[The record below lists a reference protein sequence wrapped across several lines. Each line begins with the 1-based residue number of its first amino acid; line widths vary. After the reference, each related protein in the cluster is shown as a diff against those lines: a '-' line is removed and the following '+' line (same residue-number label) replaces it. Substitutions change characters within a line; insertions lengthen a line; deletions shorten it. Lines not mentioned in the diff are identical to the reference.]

1 MGRSVKSTEALIAGG
16 ITSDSKMPISGI
28 FGGGKVAVISS
39 TKNFIVPATS
49 IRVRLWGAGANS
61 GGGGGGFA
69 MKVLSGLTIGQSVK
83 ATVGV
88 GAATGGTTSFGAYL
102 SATGGKQIN
111 GVAGDGVAGV
121 GGVGVGGDV
130 NTTGGSSGA
139 GSTGVFGGGGAAN
152 LLGRGGN
159 GGDADRAGESASSGG
174 GGGFGGNNSYTGT
187 IGGFGMAPSGE
198 FGIDLIGCGSGT
210 SGPSGDGLS
219 EAPSPPNSGNGGGGG
234 VGKSGGFPGGG
245 GGSGGV
251 GADGLIIV
259 EY

>member
-1 MGRSVKSTEALIAGG
+1 MGRSASNAVAGSAG
-16 ITSDSKMPISGI
+16 IITTSSDMPISGK
-28 FGGGKVAVISS
+28 FGTGRVAVISS
-39 TKNFIVPATS
+39 TQAFLIPATS

-69 MKVLSGLTIGQSVK
+69 MKVLSGLTIGQSVT

-102 SATGGKQIN
+102 SATGGKQVN
-111 GVAGDGVAGV
+111 GVAGD

-139 GSTGVFGGGGAAN
+139 GSTGQLGGGGAAN

-159 GGDADRAGESASSGG
+159 GGAANQAGGSASSGG
-174 GGGFGGNNSYTGT
+174 GSGGTSSYAGT
-187 IGGFGMAPSGE
+187 IGGFGMAPFGE

-210 SGPSGDGLS
+210 SGPSGNGLS

-234 VGKSGGFPGGG
+234 AGKPGGFPGGG